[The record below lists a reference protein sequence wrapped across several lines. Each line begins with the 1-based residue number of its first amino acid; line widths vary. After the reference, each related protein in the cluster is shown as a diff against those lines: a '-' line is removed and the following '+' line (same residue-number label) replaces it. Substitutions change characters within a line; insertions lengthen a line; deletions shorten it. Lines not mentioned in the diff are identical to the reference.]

1 MLTRVLV
8 VQPLFSVVL
17 DETDNSLSKPVC
29 GDGAPGTP
37 GHPSYEANGQILQG
51 LAAILQKLVAAM
63 PTLLPEI
70 LQLISLFGT
79 EAAPPANTAT

>member
-8 VQPLFSVVL
+8 VQPLFSVVF
-17 DETDNSLSKPVC
+17 DETDNSVSKPVC
-29 GDGAPGTP
+29 GDAR
-37 GHPSYEANGQILQG
+37 PSYEANGQILAG
-51 LAAILQKLVAAM
+51 LAAVIQKLVAAM

-79 EAAPPANTAT
+79 QAAPPAPSA

>member
-17 DETDNSLSKPVC
+17 DETDNSVSKPVC
-29 GDGAPGTP
+29 GDAR
-37 GHPSYEANGQILQG
+37 PSYEANGQILQG

-79 EAAPPANTAT
+79 QAAPPAPSA